1 MEVWSNEWL
10 WMWISAFAAVLALS
24 LVATIY
30 RRFPPEAAPAR
41 HLFLHAVVAYTASSV
56 SILSLFWWFQSAV
69 YRSGLA
75 LDRIAVFSL
84 NLEGWALLFVT
95 VLWLQTV
102 FVWVH
107 RLMMEVEAGGL
118 RGPKRMLALIL
129 GILVALPVSFF
140 LELGFPWLI
149 MGLILLGFLG
159 LFDLF
164 IERRVL
170 NLTWMAV
177 WMAVL
182 SAGAAYGLST
192 YSAMLR
198 SESGVQTSI
207 HNFQISRNLDALA
220 QAVYA
225 DSALEALLST
235 PVPFTVSEPKIRE
248 KLDYHG
254 YLIPDSIVALQLDKV
269 LVVNPTLRQSVVE
282 GRSFEKA
289 LPWLNARQRAGGRSW
304 IKFEDTL
311 SAGYALIV
319 PDTGTLGG
327 NIAFCIYRPLLAG
340 QHIHGQGDFSLFSAI
355 FLLLIF
361 VTFAWILLG
370 RILRIFPVSEV
381 FPFLYKPS
389 LRNRIQIWLAGF
401 TFGAFLL
408 IGWVSY
414 AFFQRS
420 GILEPETMSAYFS
433 ALLTLYVF
441 LLLAAFAVAVVVGNS
456 ITLPLAVIGE
466 KLQAL
471 RLGRN
476 EPLEWSGQDELGAL
490 VSAYNRMIVEVEQS
504 AEMLRRSEREGAW
517 REMARQVAHEIKNPL
532 TPMKLSIQ
540 HLQRAY
546 LADPQQAA
554 PLVKSVSETLIEQI
568 ETLNRI
574 AGEFANFAQ
583 MPEQQKEIFDW
594 REVVHSVLQL
604 FNTEFEERQVLVK
617 SQTPELPVM
626 INTDRSHMTRVLNN
640 LLKNALQ
647 AMPDEKQGLLEVLLD
662 EHGLLMVRDNG
673 SGIPKAVQARVFFPN
688 FTTKSSGMGLGLAM
702 CKNIM
707 DAADGRIWFE
717 TTENQGTVFFV
728 QLPIVGSTKTPS

>member
-1 MEVWSNEWL
+1 MEAWSNEWL
-10 WMWISAFAAVLALS
+10 WMWFSAFSALLALS

-30 RRFPPEAAPAR
+30 RRFPPEALPTR
-41 HLFLHAVVAYTASSV
+41 HVFLHAVLSYTASSI
-56 SILSLFWWFQSAV
+56 SILALFWWLQTAV
-69 YRSGLA
+69 FRSGLA

-84 NLEGWALLFVT
+84 DFYGWLLLIIT
-95 VLWLQTV
+95 VLWLQV
-102 FVWVH
+102 MFVWVH

-118 RGPKRMLALIL
+118 RGISRMAALIL
-129 GILVALPVSFF
+129 GIILALPASFF
-140 LELGFPWLI
+140 LDLGFPLTI

-192 YSAMLR
+192 YSAMIR
-198 SESGVQTSI
+198 AQEGVLTSAKTT
-207 HNFQISRNLDALA
+207 QISRNLNTLA
-220 QAVYA
+220 RNVYA
-225 DSALEALLST
+225 DSALAEILST
-235 PVPFTVSEPKIRE
+235 PVPFTVSETKIRE
-248 KLDYHG
+248 YLQRYDD
-254 YLIPDSIVALQLDKV
+254 LIPDSVAALTIDKV
-269 LVVNPTLRQSVVE
+269 LVVNPNLRQSVVE

-289 LPWLNARQRAGGRSW
+289 LPWLNVRQRAGGRAW
-304 IKFEDTL
+304 IQFEDTL
-311 SAGYALIV
+311 SGGYALII

-327 NIAFCIYRPLLAG
+327 NVAFCIYRPAVSK
-340 QHIHGQGDFSLFSAI
+340 QNISERGDLSLFSAI

-370 RILRIFPVSEV
+370 RVLRIFPVSDI

-389 LRNRIQIWLAGF
+389 LRNRIQLWLAGF
-401 TFGAFLL
+401 TLGAFLL

-414 AFFQRS
+414 AFFRRS

-466 KLQAL
+466 KLQEL

-476 EPLEWSGQDELGAL
+476 EPLEWSGQDELGEL

-504 AEMLRRSEREGAW
+504 AELLRRSEREGAW

-546 LADPQQAA
+546 QADPQQAA

-583 MPEQQKEIFDW
+583 IPERQNALFDW
-594 REVVHSVLQL
+594 REVVHSVLHL
-604 FNTEFEERQVLVK
+604 FETEFQERHVTVK
-617 SQTPELPVM
+617 TAISSTPVM
-626 INTDRSHMTRVLNN
+626 VDADRSHMTRVLNN

-647 AMPDEKQGLLEVLLD
+647 ALPDEKQGMLEVILS
-662 EHGLLMVRDNG
+662 EEGLLQVRDNG
-673 SGIPKAVQARVFFPN
+673 PGIPEAVQARVFSPN

-707 DAADGRIWFE
+707 DAAGGRIWFE
-717 TTENQGTVFFV
+717 TAENQGTVFYV
-728 QLPIVGSTKTPS
+728 QLPLAGDSKTPS